1 MDENNSNDID
11 LKVLKSFNSSQLADI
26 ISNNMKENESSRK
39 KSYMNNDDANQESN
53 PYMLE
58 NEEILPYSPEMLE
71 DLLKSDSKVSRSNNN
86 TSEKI
91 QKNEKKIKNYEKIN
105 NVHSHN
111 RNKNI
116 NNIKNNNI
124 KEKNRKEDN
133 ILSFEEII
141 KKKNNQKENTT
152 SIENNKKIKKINKN
166 TINNKKEKVKE
177 KENILSFEELLAQRT
192 EESVNKSKDKSK
204 DKEFGTNKKK
214 KKLNIKID
222 FNGRLYQQKKNYQK
236 LNEEKENEE
245 KKVNSI
251 KKYSTKSHKKPNK
264 KLKLFS
270 EEKEKKDNLQNAIGF
285 EYFMNKKGKEELE
298 NKSKESK
305 NRDRTKSANRSR
317 ENKSKSNEKNQE
329 NNMKKNNKNNA
340 KIIND
345 FLNRNV
351 PKKKEKEDIRK
362 PNQII
367 QIRKKKP
374 INKGHKRKE
383 NSENIIDFKIFKK
396 DNSERNFNLINS
408 NSRLYNS
415 NQKQKSKRKE
425 SEKKN
430 KQNNIRKIRRMEVD
444 DDRGVPLGVTEA
456 EINLAMKNKEFGKNI
471 QKRFS
476 PIQDNLINFDNS
488 KFAKYDTEQIRYGLI
503 KDYSN
508 IRPNKDDKFLQRMQF
523 ESLKRKNQ
531 DEKINELVEKSK
543 HKINE
548 AELEKT
554 FNRLV
559 DDANR
564 RFIEKQGL
572 NDIDK
577 EKEND
582 KGNEQDKDK
591 DIISFKDLEV
601 ASPKKYSEEEWDE
614 IYNKRFKN
622 YDEYK
627 KKRLEIKREK
637 EKIEKMIE
645 EEEQV
650 KLCKI
655 KKKVPVGQIREN
667 TQRLYDEAKKRE
679 VIKKRKM
686 TVPKSAKNYF
696 LNKDNIF
703 INSFND
709 EEDASKYMK
718 SYKSETYNFFGNN
731 GNNNNLNYGNSNSNF
746 NNMSMNYNN
755 ENNYKPR
762 NILNNDQI
770 LNGAKYSKLNN
781 KNNIYQMFNQKFNN
795 MLITEGNNRKL
806 NQRKNDNRIR
816 EKIINY
822 PFSENKNYI
831 NNHTFDNKYKDFP
844 KYNDFK
850 QNRLQK
856 GINMIRIN
864 TNTINSLQFP
874 YGYSNYINDK
884 LDYYNN
890 YRNASEYNNGQNE
903 INCRENIVDKYLY
916 NYCINKYF
924 NQSSLN

>member
-1 MDENNSNDID
+1 MDENNSNDND
-11 LKVLKSFNSSQLADI
+11 LKVLKSFNSSQMADI
-26 ISNNMKENESSRK
+26 ISNNMKENESSRRNNNT
-39 KSYMNNDDANQESN
+39 NNDIANQESN

-71 DLLKSDSKVSRSNNN
+71 DLLKSESKVSGSKNN

-91 QKNEKKIKNYEKIN
+91 KKNEKKIKNYEKIN

-111 RNKNI
+111 INK

-141 KKKNNQKENTT
+141 KKRNKQKENTA
-152 SIENNKKIKKINKN
+152 SIENNNKKINKINKN

-204 DKEFGTNKKK
+204 DNEFGTNKKK

-236 LNEEKENEE
+236 LKEEKENEE

-251 KKYSTKSHKKPNK
+251 KKYSTKSQKKPNK
-264 KLKLFS
+264 KIKLFS
-270 EEKEKKDNLQNAIGF
+270 EEKEKKNNFQNAIGF

-298 NKSKESK
+298 NKSKENK
-305 NRDRTKSANRSR
+305 NRDRTKSTNKSR
-317 ENKSKSNEKNQE
+317 ENKSKSKEKNQE
-329 NNMKKNNKNNA
+329 NNMKKNNKNNT

-367 QIRKKKP
+367 QIRKKKQ

-396 DNSERNFNLINS
+396 DNSERNFYFINP

-415 NQKQKSKRKE
+415 NQKQNSKRKE
-425 SEKKN
+425 SAKKN
-430 KQNNIRKIRRMEVD
+430 KQNNIRKFRRMEVD

-531 DEKINELVEKSK
+531 DEKINELVEKNK

-548 AELEKT
+548 AELERT

-577 EKEND
+577 EKEKEND
-582 KGNEQDKDK
+582 KELDK

-601 ASPKKYSEEEWDE
+601 SSPKKYSEEEWDE

-645 EEEQV
+645 EEEQI

-655 KKKVPVGQIREN
+655 KKVPEEQIRDN

-679 VIKKRKM
+679 IIKKRKM

-703 INSFND
+703 LNSFND

-731 GNNNNLNYGNSNSNF
+731 ENNNNLNND
-746 NNMSMNYNN
+746 NNNYYSMSMYYNN
-755 ENNYKPR
+755 ENNHKPR
-762 NILNNDQI
+762 NLLNNDQI
-770 LNGAKYSKLNN
+770 YNEGKYSKLFNN
-781 KNNIYQMFNQKFNN
+781 KNIYQKFNN
-795 MLITEGNNRKL
+795 MFITEGNNRKL
-806 NQRKNDNRIR
+806 NQRKNNDRIR
-816 EKIINY
+816 DKIINCDNY

-831 NNHTFDNKYKDFP
+831 NNHTFDNKYRDFP

-850 QNRLQK
+850 KNKLQK

-864 TNTINSLQFP
+864 TNANTINSLQFQ
-874 YGYSNYINDK
+874 YGYNNFIDNK
-884 LDYYNN
+884 LNCYNN
-890 YRNASEYNNGQNE
+890 YRNASEYINEQNE
-903 INCRENIVDKYLY
+903 ANCRENIVDKYLY